1 MFGELVAMA
10 RNFGGSRGGL
20 IQMEGSVV
28 YLANVKRSALFKMQ
42 LRQSV
47 GTGTFYASESPVNSE
62 RIERRGERVLF
73 EWKDKGNIR
82 RVFVP
87 DKKPFKEDV
96 ENALGELH
104 YSTTFKAPIETL
116 DYIEDGILVTQLRAN
131 GNYLTINQ
139 KRSDRTVT
147 METKVKLSRGLAEE
161 SNHPDSGKVS
171 IFTQDLVGLK
181 GFANSLMLGIVENQP
196 VVLGGDLSFGGTFE
210 GLIGNLTYEEAD

>member
-1 MFGELVAMA
+1 MFSELVAMA

-28 YLANVKRSALFKMQ
+28 YLANVKRSALFKME
-42 LRQSV
+42 LKKEV

-62 RIERRGERVLF
+62 RIERRDERVLF

-82 RVFVP
+82 RIMVP
-87 DKKPFKEDV
+87 DKKSFKEDV
-96 ENALGELH
+96 EKALNELH
-104 YSTTFKAPIETL
+104 YSTTFKAPLETL
-116 DYIEDGILVTQLRAN
+116 DYIEDGILVTRLRVN

-139 KRSDRTVT
+139 KRSDGTVT

-161 SNHPDSGKVS
+161 LNHPDSGKVS

-181 GFANSLMLGIVENQP
+181 GFVDSLLLGIVENQP
-196 VVLGGDLSFGGTFE
+196 IILAGDLSFGGTFV
-210 GLIGNLTYEEAD
+210 GLIGNLTYEEAE